1 MTDSVLGATQSHNT
15 HIIYIY
21 REREGERKRERE
33 RQEET
38 RASNHHSQL
47 SVTIKIS
54 LTNAGEEGKTQSA
67 YELHTLNLRP

>member
-15 HIIYIY
+15 HIIYIE
-21 REREGERKRERE
+21 RERGREKERERE

-38 RASNHHSQL
+38 HASNHHSQL

-54 LTNAGEEGKTQSA
+54 LTNAAKREDSKR
-67 YELHTLNLRP
+67 L